1 MFAVVWRTR
10 ALDELADIV
19 VQSDL
24 PTQDVIAR
32 QVTALNNRLAVD
44 PLDVGE
50 SRGGNRR
57 IGIADPI
64 CILFEVSAADGIVR
78 VLTCWTSD

>member
-1 MFAVVWRTR
+1 MFAVIWRTR

-24 PTQDVIAR
+24 TTQDLIAR
-32 QVTALNNRLAVD
+32 QVAALNQRLATD

-50 SRGGNRR
+50 SRGGNLR
-57 IGIADPI
+57 IGIADPV
-64 CILFEVSAADGIVR
+64 CILFEVAAANGIVR
-78 VLTCWTSD
+78 VLTCWTSN

>member
-1 MFAVVWRTR
+1 MFAVIWRSR

-19 VQSDL
+19 VRSDL
-24 PTQDVIAR
+24 ATQDLIAR
-32 QVTALNNRLAVD
+32 QVAALNQRLADD

-50 SRGGNRR
+50 SRGGNLW

-64 CILFEVSAADGIVR
+64 CILFEVSAAGGIVR
-78 VLTCWTSD
+78 VVTCWTST

>member
-1 MFAVVWRTR
+1 MFTVIWRTR

-24 PTQDVIAR
+24 NTQDLVER
-32 QVTALNNRLAVD
+32 QVTALNKRLAAD

-50 SRGGNRR
+50 SRGGSRR
-57 IGIADPI
+57 IAIADPI
-64 CILFEVSAADGIVR
+64 CILFEVSAVNRIVR
-78 VLTCWTSD
+78 VLTCWTSN

>member
-1 MFAVVWRTR
+1 MFTVIWRTR
-10 ALDELADIV
+10 ALDELADIL

-24 PTQDVIAR
+24 NTQDLIER
-32 QVTALNNRLAVD
+32 QVTALNNRLATD

-57 IGIADPI
+57 IAIADPI
-64 CILFEVSAADGIVR
+64 CVLFEVSAANGIVR
-78 VLTCWTSD
+78 VLTCWTSN